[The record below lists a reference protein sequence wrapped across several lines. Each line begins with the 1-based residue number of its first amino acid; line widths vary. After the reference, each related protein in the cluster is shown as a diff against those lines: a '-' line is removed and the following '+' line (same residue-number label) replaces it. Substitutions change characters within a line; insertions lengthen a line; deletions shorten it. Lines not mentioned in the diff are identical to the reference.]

1 VQEGI
6 DHIKALVPGASIDCT
21 GQPLAFPMDHSDD
34 PLKAYIGDYGQ
45 MPLKAGIEET
55 LQKFQ
60 QLLKDKKMDASQL
73 Q

>member
-1 VQEGI
+1 
-6 DHIKALVPGASIDCT
+6 
-21 GQPLAFPMDHSDD
+21 
-34 PLKAYIGDYGQ
+34 

-60 QLLKDKKMDASQL
+60 QLLKDKKLDASQL